1 MKKYVIDNSYNESY
15 GARPIKRFIQKYIET
30 VIAKAIISSE
40 IVPYVTYII
49 DVLDGKVI
57 IKQVK

>member
-1 MKKYVIDNSYNESY
+1 MLTGDNETTANKIANLV
-15 GARPIKRFIQKYIET
+15 GIET